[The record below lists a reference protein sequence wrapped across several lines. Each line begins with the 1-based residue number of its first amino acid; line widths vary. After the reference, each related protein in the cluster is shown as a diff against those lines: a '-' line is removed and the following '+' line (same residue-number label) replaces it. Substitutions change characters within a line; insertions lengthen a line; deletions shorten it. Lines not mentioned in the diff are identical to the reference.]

1 MSDGG
6 KGSAPR
12 PFAVD
17 QKTYEENWDRI
28 FKRHEKIKKEVEY
41 YQDLL
46 STEECV
52 ESALQKMVDF
62 NQANGLYDIKDN
74 PLIKK

>member
-17 QKTYEENWDRI
+17 QKTFENNWEMIFGKKPNGGMSTQEAEALGSCPPEEKSGD
-28 FKRHEKIKKEVEY
+28 
-41 YQDLL
+41 
-46 STEECV
+46 
-52 ESALQKMVDF
+52 
-62 NQANGLYDIKDN
+62 
-74 PLIKK
+74 